1 MEGDNT
7 ANFAR
12 GKFYPLKPREGDET
26 ACFAKKPYPR
36 SEMEGDKTANFA
48 REILLIE
55 QLKRV
60 MTPLLD
66 LSFLNPH
73 GSKNL
78 TTVKFFSSAPPQGWS
93 LEPLAFRAYFNNG
106 IFQKLLKK

>member
-1 MEGDNT
+1 MLGKLEKVDLKTTFQNSPSQ
-7 ANFAR
+7 NFLAEN
-12 GKFYPLKPREGDET
+12 FTLPPREGDET

-36 SEMEGDKTANFA
+36 SEMEGDCTANFA

-73 GSKNL
+73 DSKNL
-78 TTVKFFSSAPPQGWS
+78 TTVKTF
-93 LEPLAFRAYFNNG
+93 
-106 IFQKLLKK
+106 

>member
-1 MEGDNT
+1 MFRYHYLP
-7 ANFAR
+7 AKIRVKA
-12 GKFYPLKPREGDET
+12 PLILPE
-26 ACFAKKPYPR
+26 
-36 SEMEGDKTANFA
+36 
-48 REILLIE
+48 EILLIE

-78 TTVKFFSSAPPQGWS
+78 TTVKTF
-93 LEPLAFRAYFNNG
+93 
-106 IFQKLLKK
+106 

>member
-1 MEGDNT
+1 
-7 ANFAR
+7 
-12 GKFYPLKPREGDET
+12 
-26 ACFAKKPYPR
+26 
-36 SEMEGDKTANFA
+36 MEGDKTANFA

-73 GSKNL
+73 DSKNL
-78 TTVKFFSSAPPQGWS
+78 TTVTTF
-93 LEPLAFRAYFNNG
+93 
-106 IFQKLLKK
+106 

>member
-1 MEGDNT
+1 
-7 ANFAR
+7 
-12 GKFYPLKPREGDET
+12 
-26 ACFAKKPYPR
+26 
-36 SEMEGDKTANFA
+36 MEGDKTANFA

-73 GSKNL
+73 DSKNL
-78 TTVKFFSSAPPQGWS
+78 TTVKTF
-93 LEPLAFRAYFNNG
+93 
-106 IFQKLLKK
+106 